1 MDTDPYQE
9 VLRVTPGRDN
19 CVNGPPLFHLVN
31 CTPPTVLSDNNTG
44 PTNPDL
50 MKSADGLQ
58 FVAWLTDDNGFFTG
72 FSIILISPFL
82 VYSIHYTCIAIDQNS
97 DLGVSNI
104 GMHRI
109 DPFRTIIPLKY
120 EIIGNSQISQSNSRV
135 MLLVLRLQEHIYH
148 DHFIIRWNHIFLH
161 NITILLLSEI
171 TLCGDFVVS
180 PLYSMPN
187 ISFQNP
193 SVDNNIVN
201 ATQSG
206 MITMNCTVSK
216 DGHFVWRWRKVPI
229 ILSNSDTGISIL
241 TTYSTRSSIITI
253 QSATPGFYQCEVSHA
268 TNDKYF
274 SKTFTMLAQ
283 SKS

>member
-1 MDTDPYQE
+1 MDSDPYQE
-9 VLRVTPGRDN
+9 VLPITPGRDN
-19 CVNGPPLFHLVN
+19 CVNSPPRGVI
-31 CTPPTVLSDNNTG
+31 CTPPTALSDNNTG

-58 FVAWLTDDNGFFTG
+58 FVAWLKDDNGFGIFTG
-72 FSIILISPFL
+72 CSILLISPFL
-82 VYSIHYTCIAIDQNS
+82 VYSIHLHMYIDQNS
-97 DLGVSNI
+97 DIGVPNI
-104 GMHRI
+104 EMYRV
-109 DPFRTIIPLKY
+109 DPFRTTLLKY

-135 MLLVLRLQEHIYH
+135 MLLVLRLQEPIYH
-148 DHFIIRWNHIFLH
+148 DIFIIRWNHTFLY

-206 MITMNCTVSK
+206 MITMNCTVSN

-241 TTYSTRSSIITI
+241 TTYATRSSIITI